1 MAEFYEYRLP
11 PGVHTMRLEYF
22 DRPFVIKIKHK
33 IFQVCHGRVNS
44 SPFLASLVLFQFIL
58 PLLCLSTLSR
68 GHFEVKAIFDNAKMT
83 PPCVAGAFVSR
94 ENKQ

>member
-1 MAEFYEYRLP
+1 
-11 PGVHTMRLEYF
+11 MRLEYLIDLF
-22 DRPFVIKIKHK
+22 IIKIKH
-33 IFQVCHGRVNS
+33 IFQVYHGRVNS
-44 SPFLASLVLFQFIL
+44 SPFLASLILFQFIL

>member
-1 MAEFYEYRLP
+1 MKLRRIGALTSLHIYQDSSAEP
-11 PGVHTMRLEYF
+11 Q
-22 DRPFVIKIKHK
+22 
-33 IFQVCHGRVNS
+33 IFQVYHGRVNS
-44 SPFLASLVLFQFIL
+44 SPFLASLILFQFIL